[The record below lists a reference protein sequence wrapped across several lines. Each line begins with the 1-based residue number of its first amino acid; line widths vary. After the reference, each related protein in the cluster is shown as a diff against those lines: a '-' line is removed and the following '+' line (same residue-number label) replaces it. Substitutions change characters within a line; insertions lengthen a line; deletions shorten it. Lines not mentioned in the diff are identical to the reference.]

1 MLHFTFIP
9 SGQSED
15 QLSNMFQYLRTILKS
30 PTSTWYRSW
39 IDKQMNLALMRTFDN
54 QTPLVFAMCH
64 PEITEDIIKILL
76 NEMSNN
82 SKDFFTR
89 LPSESNI
96 YQTQIFIAF
105 ERMARQQFQTGNH
118 LKSVLEICNMN
129 MFNQL
134 CHFPCRYDNFS
145 LLKWLVEQ
153 SSKFNDIPTA
163 DTRRPRKFDL
173 NTPDHAGY
181 TPLLTAVFYK
191 STKCVEYLLQ
201 VRICLQ
207 KVCNYCADQFD
218 FVVFKS

>member
-1 MLHFTFIP
+1 
-9 SGQSED
+9 
-15 QLSNMFQYLRTILKS
+15 MFQYLRKKLKS
-30 PTSTWYRSW
+30 STSAWHLPW
-39 IDKQMNLALMRTFDN
+39 KDKQTNLALMRTFDN

-105 ERMARQQFQTGNH
+105 ERMARQQFQTGDH
-118 LKSVLEICNMN
+118 LQPVLEICNMN

-134 CHFPCRYDNFS
+134 CHFPCRYDNVS

-163 DTRRPRKFDL
+163 DTRKSAKVDL
-173 NTPDHAGY
+173 NTCDHAGY

-191 STKCVEYLLQ
+191 ATKCVKYLLQ

-207 KVCNYCADQFD
+207 NICNYCADQFD